1 VRALVI
7 LPTAELA
14 QQVVKVARSLSQG
27 GAPFRSAIITGE
39 HGWGTQK
46 RAAAQG
52 LELLVSTPG
61 RLAAHVGADPP
72 SFSLRDVRHV
82 VLDEVDVLFEDA
94 DFEETWRQLRAALP
108 PRAAH
113 AFVTA
118 TLPPP
123 VEEAVLR
130 QFPLARMLKGPGLH
144 QTRAGVRQRL
154 IDCSAGGEKGSSWRR
169 KAEPSQ
175 DASFL
180 NKVDA
185 LLGELTAEPVPQALV
200 FCNTIESC
208 RRLEN
213 ALRRRD
219 RAGRDFEVATFHA
232 AISPEGR
239 RTALERL
246 SRAGTAEADSAL
258 PLVLVCTDR
267 ASRGMDFPRVG
278 HVVLFDF
285 PRDGVEYVRRVG
297 RATRGGN
304 APGRVTSLALGRQL
318 GYAKALMKANAAGEQ
333 IDMGTHAG

>member
-1 VRALVI
+1 MR
-7 LPTAELA
+7 P
-14 QQVVKVARSLSQG
+14 Q
-27 GAPFRSAIITGE
+27 
-39 HGWGTQK
+39 
-46 RAAAQG
+46 
-52 LELLVSTPG
+52 
-61 RLAAHVGADPP
+61 
-72 SFSLRDVRHV
+72 
-82 VLDEVDVLFEDA
+82 VDVLFEDA

-113 AFVTA
+113 AFVTAGRPRQRDALQRTRRPRLAHGTAPQA

-154 IDCSAGGEKGSSWRR
+154 IDCSAGGEKGSGWSR

-180 NKVDA
+180 NKVCSPP
-185 LLGELTAEPVPQALV
+185 LGQPRTSAHLGSSRLISDPPSFQGRRAARRAARRARAPGARRLETAKSTREDSRGPERGVPQALV

-258 PLVLVCTDR
+258 PLVLV
-267 ASRGMDFPRVG
+267 
-278 HVVLFDF
+278 
-285 PRDGVEYVRRVG
+285 
-297 RATRGGN
+297 
-304 APGRVTSLALGRQL
+304 
-318 GYAKALMKANAAGEQ
+318 
-333 IDMGTHAG
+333 